1 MIIASVDSVR
11 QFFDENNIKYEY
23 MNVTDLTFIPGLTPL
38 FYSSWDTYGQAVKA
52 FVEQYPEFA
61 KYLTE

>member
-1 MIIASVDSVR
+1 
-11 QFFDENNIKYEY
+11 